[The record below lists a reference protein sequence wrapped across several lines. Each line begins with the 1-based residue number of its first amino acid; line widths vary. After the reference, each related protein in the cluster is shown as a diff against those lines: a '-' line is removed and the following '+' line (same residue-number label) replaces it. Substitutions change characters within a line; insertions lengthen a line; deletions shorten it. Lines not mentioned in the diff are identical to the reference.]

1 MYISGNAIAILSD
14 HQSLLQTIYDDDD
27 QPLESV
33 ALDEVTGKIAVCTH
47 TTVRIYKPFVHGDGD
62 LKWALETSFT
72 PDIDDS
78 KSQDDPTTG
87 AMVLS
92 WGSSEELLVSRSA
105 LSLYQTTPDLTCTWR
120 KALASPVKHADLSYD
135 SAYIASVSCYDRLV
149 KVWRRLSY
157 VSDEVRFD
165 FMYLSHPEVVTSLHW
180 RQPYHVDQTVDN
192 VLYTFC
198 LDNVLRIWTG
208 SDSYSH
214 QQLTLWGKIDFAAE
228 GAGLNLQWAAI
239 VHGRDISAAAETAVQ
254 EGPAEYGKGDGP
266 LVNTVELANRNPEI
280 CVVFDGRGKMSAW
293 AMEDV
298 ASKSQPKKKANN
310 KSKTFAIVQNVTS
323 NDYKFLPA
331 DGPSPHVEIQTYC
344 NKPGGHLSIL
354 MHFLDGRIEF
364 YEANISRLLDASV
377 NANRLRRKCVWSG
390 HSSSVVKTVRNYSGR
405 AVVSRT
411 REGETVVWKHAL
423 YTEKTR
429 LTRQSTFTSKDHIHR
444 IAVLRKG
451 RFVVFLHHDR
461 ASVWD
466 CRHSEP
472 SLIAE
477 CAYKIPGKPL
487 CLLVLPRRTPEQS
500 SVAHI
505 ATITSEKKG
514 IVWEINLPLYHESAA
529 PNGVKPNGQSN
540 GQSNGQAN
548 GHAPSIEE
556 FSRFELDDAGDLSYV
571 LPVDPAGSAP
581 MISGFLD
588 VFARD
593 VAVSYTKGGR
603 VEFWTASIGDGEVEW
618 LSTASMETGVSEP
631 ALASGSTMKKAAL
644 VNTAR
649 TAVTIWDIRGARLEY
664 NQEFESQNFIQDLD
678 WTSTPDSQSILA
690 VGFPSRVLLLSQ
702 MRFDYLNK
710 GPAWA
715 PIREISIRDLTPH
728 PIGDS
733 TWLGDGNLVI
743 GAGNQLFVHD
753 RKFDSSGSLVKSIS
767 LPHKQDGKWDLFD
780 VVQRLNGPLPVF
792 HPQFLSQCML
802 AGKTL
807 LTHRILMSL
816 HKTLKFWIEGEPI
829 DDYLGL
835 DLEEF
840 YIGRSSQS
848 KFTSGKEG
856 SSYFDEHQSV
866 DDVDEVFS
874 EDVAQMINE
883 KLTNIA
889 LPQLSGHEQFQL
901 VDMIECIGMV
911 EKHRR
916 SMDENGARFMIYY
929 RQHALRKRRT
939 NEVSMSW
946 REINWAYHSIS
957 QDMLTDFVS
966 RQHHGSLLWEHA
978 RESGMFMWLTDIA
991 AVVRIV
997 FGSGNLKREMLI
1009 QTQESA
1015 IRDDRTE

>member
-1 MYISGNAIAILSD
+1 
-14 HQSLLQTIYDDDD
+14 
-27 QPLESV
+27 
-33 ALDEVTGKIAVCTH
+33 
-47 TTVRIYKPFVHGDGD
+47 
-62 LKWALETSFT
+62 
-72 PDIDDS
+72 
-78 KSQDDPTTG
+78 
-87 AMVLS
+87 MVLS
-92 WGSSEELLVSRSA
+92 WGGSEELLASRSA
-105 LSLYQTTPDLTCTWR
+105 LTLYQTSPDLTCTWR

-135 SAYIASVSCYDRLV
+135 SAYVASVGYYDRLV

-165 FMYLSHPEVVTSLHW
+165 FMYLSHPQAVTGLQW

-228 GAGLNLQWAAI
+228 GAGPNLQWAAI
-239 VHGRDISAAAETAVQ
+239 VHGRDISAATETAVQ

-266 LVNTVELANRNPEI
+266 LVNIVELANRNPEI
-280 CVVFDGRGKMSAW
+280 CIVFDGRGKMSAW

-298 ASKSQPKKKANN
+298 ASKSSAKSRAN
-310 KSKTFAIVQNVTS
+310 KPKTFPVVQS
-323 NDYKFLPA
+323 IESADFKFLPA

-344 NKPGGHLSIL
+344 NKSGGHLDIL
-354 MHFLDGRIEF
+354 FHFLDGRIEF
-364 YEANISRLLDASV
+364 YEANIARLLDANA
-377 NANRLRRKCVWSG
+377 NANRLRRRCVWSG
-390 HSSSVVKTVRNYSGR
+390 HSSSIVKMVRNYSGR

-411 REGETVVWKHAL
+411 REGESVIWRHAL
-423 YTEKTR
+423 YTEKTSF
-429 LTRQSTFTSKDHIHR
+429 TRQSSIYSKDHIHR
-444 IAVLRKG
+444 IAAVRKG

-461 ASVWD
+461 ISVWD

-477 CAYKIPGKPL
+477 CAYRVPGKPL

-514 IVWEINLPLYHESAA
+514 LVWEINLPLYESATT
-529 PNGVKPNGQSN
+529 NGVNMNGQSN
-540 GQSNGQAN
+540 GQTN
-548 GHAPSIEE
+548 GHVSGHSPPSIKE
-556 FSRFELDDAGDLSYV
+556 FSTFELDDAGDLSYV

-581 MISGFLD
+581 MVSGFLD

-593 VAVSYTKGGR
+593 VAISYTKTGR
-603 VEFWTASIGDGEVEW
+603 VEFWTAGLGDGEVEW

-631 ALASGSTMKKAAL
+631 AIASGSTMKKAAL

-664 NQEFESQNFIQDLD
+664 NQEFEAQNSIQDLD

-753 RKFDSSGSLVKSIS
+753 RKFDASSSLVKSIS
-767 LPHKQDGKWDLFD
+767 LPHRQGGKWDLFD

-802 AGKTL
+802 AGKTS

-816 HKTLKFWIEGEPI
+816 HKTLKFWVEGEPI

-835 DLEEF
+835 DMDEF
-840 YIGRSSQS
+840 YVDKSSQQAVPP
-848 KFTSGKEG
+848 GKDG
-856 SSYFDEHQSV
+856 SYFDGRQSFE
-866 DDVDEVFS
+866 DDDEIFS
-874 EDVAQMINE
+874 EDVAQIISE
-883 KLTNIA
+883 KLTDIA

-901 VDMIECIGMV
+901 ADIIECVGMV

-946 REINWAYHSIS
+946 REINWAYHSTS
-957 QDMLTDFVS
+957 QDMLTDFIS

-978 RESGMFMWLTDIA
+978 RESGMFMWLTDNA
-991 AVVRIV
+991 AVVSLV
-997 FGSGNLKREMLI
+997 LYFDMPC
-1009 QTQESA
+1009 SA
-1015 IRDDRTE
+1015 QC

>member
-1 MYISGNAIAILSD
+1 M
-14 HQSLLQTIYDDDD
+14 
-27 QPLESV
+27 
-33 ALDEVTGKIAVCTH
+33 DEASGKIAVCTDR
-47 TTVRIYKPFVHGDGD
+47 TVRIYRPFVHGDGD
-62 LKWALETSFT
+62 LKWAFETSFT
-72 PDIDDS
+72 PDVDS
-78 KSQDDPTTG
+78 EASQNDETKN

-92 WGSSEELLVSRSA
+92 WGSSEELLASRSA
-105 LSLYQTTPDLTCTWR
+105 LTLYQTSPDLTCTWR
-120 KALASPVKHADLSYD
+120 KALASHVKYADLSYD
-135 SAYIASVSCYDRLV
+135 SAYVASVGYYDRLV

-165 FMYLSHPEVVTSLHW
+165 FMYLSHPQAVTGLQW

-228 GAGLNLQWAAI
+228 GAGPNLQWAAI
-239 VHGRDISAAAETAVQ
+239 VHGRDISAATETAVQ

-266 LVNTVELANRNPEI
+266 LVNIVELANRNPEV

-298 ASKSQPKKKANN
+298 ASKAPA
-310 KSKTFAIVQNVTS
+310 KSKINKPKTFPVVQNVES
-323 NDYKFLPA
+323 ADFKFLPA

-344 NKPGGHLSIL
+344 NKSGGHLDIL
-354 MHFLDGRIEF
+354 LHFLDGRIEF
-364 YEANISRLLDASV
+364 YEANIARLLDASA
-377 NANRLRRKCVWSG
+377 NANRLRRRCVWSG
-390 HSSSVVKTVRNYSGR
+390 HSSSIVKMVRNYSGR

-411 REGETVVWKHAL
+411 REGESVIWRHAL

-429 LTRQSTFTSKDHIHR
+429 LTRQSTITSKDHIHR
-444 IAVLRKG
+444 IAVVRKG

-461 ASVWD
+461 LSVWD

-477 CAYKIPGKPL
+477 CAYKVPGKPL
-487 CLLVLPRRTPEQS
+487 CLLVLPRRTPDQS

-514 IVWEINLPLYHESAA
+514 LVWEINLPLYEAA
-529 PNGVKPNGQSN
+529 TTNGVKTNGQSN
-540 GQSNGQAN
+540 GRTNGHAN
-548 GHAPSIEE
+548 GHPAPSVKE
-556 FSRFELDDAGDLSYV
+556 FSTFELDDAGDLSYV

-581 MISGFLD
+581 MVSGFMD

-593 VAVSYTKGGR
+593 VAISYTKSGR
-603 VEFWTASIGDGEVEW
+603 VEFWTAGLGDGEVNW

-664 NQEFESQNFIQDLD
+664 NQEFEAQNSIQDLD
-678 WTSTPDSQSILA
+678 WTATPDSQSILA

-753 RKFDSSGSLVKSIS
+753 RKFDASSSLVKSIS
-767 LPHKQDGKWDLFD
+767 LPHKQGGKWDLFD

-792 HPQFLSQCML
+792 HPQFLSQYML
-802 AGKTL
+802 AGKTS

-816 HKTLKFWIEGEPI
+816 HKTLKFWVEGEPI

-835 DLEEF
+835 DMEDF
-840 YIGRSSQS
+840 YVDKSSLPA
-848 KFTSGKEG
+848 FAPGKDG
-856 SSYFDEHQSV
+856 SYFDGRQSF
-866 DDVDEVFS
+866 DDDDEVFS
-874 EDVAQMINE
+874 EDVAQIISE
-883 KLTNIA
+883 KLTGIA

-901 VDMIECIGMV
+901 VDIIECVGMV

-939 NEVSMSW
+939 NEISMSW
-946 REINWAYHSIS
+946 REINWAYHSTS

-978 RESGMFMWLTDIA
+978 RESGMFMWLTDNA
-991 AVVRIV
+991 AVV
-997 FGSGNLKREMLI
+997 SPLSYLEKRCKVLI
-1009 QTQESA
+1009 
-1015 IRDDRTE
+1015 